1 MIKVLRQS
9 MRRAKGLY
17 KGIITFIV
25 STLIASLLHLACSMS
40 STEEKTADIK
50 VPLHPIEELNF
61 RKYLGQNLVLFLYSI
76 DDPRVQKAVTVMKD
90 LYYLRKEYNFEVVG
104 VSLNPDKE
112 TAVQDFNQSNG
123 IAFPVFMDS
132 TKKLYTRFK
141 MTGELGFYIFDR
153 QGKTLG
159 GKLSTATPQN
169 IDLERYWYGY
179 AAKYLN
185 IAYIPEDRPVLGIK
199 PPVPLIEGK
208 ALDGRVVNIQE
219 LYQNKPV
226 VIVIFSPKCSHCRN
240 ELDFLSSLYHQGD
253 LQGRF
258 EIVAISTLDK
268 AVTEKLFLNKKYSFP
283 VMIDR
288 DKQFSSLFPSFVGP
302 VPVSFVVDRQ
312 GRINSFHAGYTQH
325 IKDIYL
331 MELRKLAGL
340 PNPPLLVKNGY
351 SGEQHCGVCHEK
363 EHIQWSLTKHSD
375 AFLSLIRKGMDDD
388 ESCIS
393 CHVTGFGEDGG
404 YRG

>member
-61 RKYLGQNLVLFLYSI
+61 RKYLGQTLVLFLYSI

-90 LYYLRKEYNFEVVG
+90 HYYLRKEYNLEVVG

-199 PPVPLIEGK
+199 PPVPLIE
-208 ALDGRVVNIQE
+208 
-219 LYQNKPV
+219 
-226 VIVIFSPKCSHCRN
+226 
-240 ELDFLSSLYHQGD
+240 
-253 LQGRF
+253 
-258 EIVAISTLDK
+258 
-268 AVTEKLFLNKKYSFP
+268 
-283 VMIDR
+283 
-288 DKQFSSLFPSFVGP
+288 
-302 VPVSFVVDRQ
+302 
-312 GRINSFHAGYTQH
+312 
-325 IKDIYL
+325 
-331 MELRKLAGL
+331 
-340 PNPPLLVKNGY
+340 
-351 SGEQHCGVCHEK
+351 
-363 EHIQWSLTKHSD
+363 
-375 AFLSLIRKGMDDD
+375 
-388 ESCIS
+388 
-393 CHVTGFGEDGG
+393 
-404 YRG
+404 